1 MYDNILIYIPRNVA
15 IKYCYL
21 DKTDEKRCAFAR
33 YIERLFDFVTHDN
46 AV

>member
-21 DKTDEKRCAFAR
+21 DKTDEKRCAFAHGTLSD
-33 YIERLFDFVTHDN
+33 YLIS
-46 AV
+46 